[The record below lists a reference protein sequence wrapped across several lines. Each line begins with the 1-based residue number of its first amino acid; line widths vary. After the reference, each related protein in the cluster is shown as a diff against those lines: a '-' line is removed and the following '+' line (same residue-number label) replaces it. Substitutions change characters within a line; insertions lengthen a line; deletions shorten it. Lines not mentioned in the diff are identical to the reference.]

1 MGRSGSGLLTFG
13 FCGSGFAFVS
23 RVEVCFIIL
32 LFLSVSLLSVIQAC
46 VCVRAHRYCLLFAIG
61 LGRKGGKGC
70 VSEAWCLGFGL
81 I

>member
-1 MGRSGSGLLTFG
+1 MVQGLLLSLGLRF
-13 FCGSGFAFVS
+13 
-23 RVEVCFIIL
+23 
-32 LFLSVSLLSVIQAC
+32 LFLSVSLLSMIQAC